1 MLWILLGAPSEI
13 YSCASN
19 LETKLFPRLAPPKC
33 KRKLDPPWKLSC
45 FFGDKPIEPRSWFQ
59 KSFSQVNTQMSQPL
73 LNMKGL
79 PHKMQNW
86 KIIFRDNSILN
97 LKLTFFPYWFL
108 LAHRAQKTG
117 GARATTSLLL
127 WGKRKGI
134 EKTIPT
140 SFFVLLGW
148 WPPRWR
154 QQPLTFLFRVS
165 PGT

>member
-1 MLWILLGAPSEI
+1 
-13 YSCASN
+13 
-19 LETKLFPRLAPPKC
+19 
-33 KRKLDPPWKLSC
+33 
-45 FFGDKPIEPRSWFQ
+45 
-59 KSFSQVNTQMSQPL
+59 
-73 LNMKGL
+73 
-79 PHKMQNW
+79 MQNR

-154 QQPLTFLFRVS
+154 QQPLTFLFRVF
-165 PGT
+165 PGTESETPCRANLNWKLQPALQIPRHLHQEGEPKKEKPPNGKSKISILEVVHRLWHHLPGLAKPSPKLSDSRN